1 MHDTWYWLV
10 WLPGACLGAWLA
22 RHSEIVLAHRLLF
35 GSSMK
40 IQSLLFLALVS
51 SAACGAVEQEEDVA
65 AASGKADG
73 ASVQGIFHS
82 DAPGIQVIALHG
94 ADRTAPA
101 GTTGYFDM
109 SRTTDEDGYESEHLQ
124 GTYKL
129 YRYAGKER
137 IRLNDAD
144 GNELLREN
152 WSYKNNE
159 LTVGETSLNRNFALA
174 EEMVSCV
181 ALNVTDPTILQESL
195 SVFEYPNVGVDGPAG
210 GDATVL
216 SIGGSSFDASEMA
229 LTTKRTA
236 TELTVAAAW
245 TEDETLTLRVP
256 NAAPRRGTVTYQRKG
271 EAAVVLADVI
281 CHPKS

>member
-1 MHDTWYWLV
+1 
-10 WLPGACLGAWLA
+10 
-22 RHSEIVLAHRLLF
+22 
-35 GSSMK
+35 MK
-40 IQSLLFLALVS
+40 IPSLVIAALLTS
-51 SAACGAVEQEEDVA
+51 TACGAVDQEQEEDVA

-73 ASVQGIFHS
+73 ASIQGIFLS

-94 ADRTAPA
+94 ADRSAPT
-101 GTTGYFDM
+101 GTTGFFDL
-109 SRTTDEDGYESEHLQ
+109 SRTTDEDGYVSEHLQ

-144 GNELLREN
+144 GNELLRED
-152 WSYKNNE
+152 WSYKNKT
-159 LTVGETSLNRNFALA
+159 LSIGETDLNRDFGLA

-181 ALNVTDPTILQESL
+181 ALNVSDLTILEESFT
-195 SVFEYPNVGVDGPAG
+195 VFEYPHVSVDGAAG

-236 TELTVAAAW
+236 TELTVSAARS
-245 TEDETLTLRVP
+245 EDETLTLRVP
-256 NAAPRRGTVTYQRKG
+256 NAVPRRGTVTYQRKG

-281 CHPKS
+281 CHPKA

>member
-1 MHDTWYWLV
+1 
-10 WLPGACLGAWLA
+10 
-22 RHSEIVLAHRLLF
+22 
-35 GSSMK
+35 MK
-40 IQSLLFLALVS
+40 IPSFLIVALIT

-65 AASGKADG
+65 AARGKADG

-82 DAPGIQVIALHG
+82 DGPGIQVIALHG
-94 ADRTAPA
+94 ADSSAPA
-101 GTTGYFDM
+101 GSTGFFDM
-109 SRTTDEDGYESEHLQ
+109 SRTVDEDGYVAEHLQ

-129 YRYAGKER
+129 YRFGGKDR

-152 WSYKNNE
+152 WSYKDNQ
-159 LTVGETSLNRNFALA
+159 LALGDISLWRNSPLA

-195 SVFEYPNVGVDGPAG
+195 SVFEYPNVSVDGVAG
-210 GDATVL
+210 GDANVL
-216 SIGGSSFDASEMA
+216 SIGSSGFDASEMA
-229 LTTKRTA
+229 LTTTRTA
-236 TELTVAAAW
+236 TDLIVSAAW
-245 TEDETLTLRVP
+245 TEEETLTLSVP
-256 NAAPRRGTVTYQRKG
+256 NAVPRRGTVTYQRKG

>member
-1 MHDTWYWLV
+1 MASMVARASPRTCRRTVARGL
-10 WLPGACLGAWLA
+10 LGTRFALS
-22 RHSEIVLAHRLLF
+22 R
-35 GSSMK
+35 SMK
-40 IQSLLFLALVS
+40 IQSFLIAALLTS
-51 SAACGAVEQEEDVA
+51 TACGAVDQDQEEDVA

-94 ADRTAPA
+94 ADRAAPA
-101 GTTGYFDM
+101 GSTGFFDM
-109 SRTTDEDGYESEHLQ
+109 SRTTDEGGYVAEHLQ

-129 YRYAGKER
+129 YTYRGKAR

-152 WSYKNNE
+152 WAYKNNQ
-159 LTVGETSLNRNFALA
+159 LSLGDTSLSRNFSLD

-195 SVFEYPNVGVDGPAG
+195 SVFEYPHIGVDGTAN
-210 GDATVL
+210 GDATLL
-216 SIGGSSFDASEMA
+216 SIGGSSFEPGDSA

-236 TELTVAAAW
+236 TDLIVSAAW
-245 TEDETLTLRVP
+245 TEDETLTLKVP
-256 NAAPRRGTVTYQRKG
+256 NAVPRRGTLTYQRKG

>member
-1 MHDTWYWLV
+1 
-10 WLPGACLGAWLA
+10 
-22 RHSEIVLAHRLLF
+22 
-35 GSSMK
+35 MK
-40 IQSLLFLALVS
+40 IQSLLFLALIS
-51 SAACGAVEQEEDVA
+51 SAACTAVEQDEDDVA

-94 ADRTAPA
+94 ADRSAPA

-109 SRTTDEDGYESEHLQ
+109 SRTTDEEGYVSEHLQ

-129 YRYAGKER
+129 YRYGGKER

-144 GNELLREN
+144 GNELLRDN

-159 LTVGETSLNRNFALA
+159 LTVGDISLRRNSPLA

-195 SVFEYPNVGVDGPAG
+195 SVFEYPNVSVDGAAG

-216 SIGGSSFDASEMA
+216 SIGGSSFDASELA

-236 TELTVAAAW
+236 TDLTVSAAW
-245 TEDETLTLRVP
+245 TEEETLTLHVP
-256 NAAPRRGTVTYQRKG
+256 NAAPRRGTVIYQRKG